1 MSHRLLRLALIAP
14 CLGLATLAGCASD
27 PPRPQAPAAAPE
39 KPAEPEE
46 APLPPGSL
54 SRKRVDAVLKQGPPW
69 LLSKVQVEEVLRKGA
84 FVGWRVVSLP
94 ASWEGSG
101 VRTGDVVTQVNGLGL
116 EKPDDFFAV
125 WTAIAQAKEL
135 RIAIERDGKP
145 EQLAMPIVGEPQ
157 GDTKATLEREVP
169 EPQQKPVPVGPNAPR
184 ETVIIRG
191 SAQDPLDA
199 VDQTR

>member
-14 CLGLATLAGCASD
+14 CLGLLALAGCASD

-39 KPAEPEE
+39 TPEPVEPA
-46 APLPPGSL
+46 LPPGSL
-54 SRKRVDAVLKQGPPW
+54 SRKRVDAVLKEGPPW
-69 LLSKVQVEEVLRKGA
+69 LLSRVQVEEVLRKGA

-101 VRTGDVVTQVNGLGL
+101 VRTGDVVTRVNGLGL

-125 WTAIAQAKEL
+125 WTNIAQAKEVRL
-135 RIAIERDGKP
+135 AIERDGKP
-145 EQLAMPIVGEPQ
+145 EELAMPIVGEP
-157 GDTKATLEREVP
+157 GADTKAALEREMP
-169 EPQQKPVPVGPNAPR
+169 EPQQQAVPVGPNKPR

-191 SAQDPLDA
+191 SAEDPLDA
-199 VDQTR
+199 VDAAR